1 MNYRTRT
8 RSIRIRSSHLL
19 GQPPTTSPWGRTR
32 STTKCAASP
41 RFYRYRRHRRGLP
54 PRAASPAASCLGGV
68 SIGAFAF
75 GGVSLG
81 LLSLGGMA
89 IGAVAIGG
97 MAVGGVAIGGLA
109 VGYYALGGNAVG
121 KYVFSAAQRSDEA
134 VAFFNRLLPGTK

>member
-8 RSIRIRSSHLL
+8 RSIRIRSSRTFC
-19 GQPPTTSPWGRTR
+19 GQPLYDIAMGPDSE
-32 STTKCAASP
+32 
-41 RFYRYRRHRRGLP
+41 HNEMRGVARGFIAIGDIAVGFLALGGLA
-54 PRAASPAASCLGGV
+54 RGVFALGGV

-97 MAVGGVAIGGLA
+97 MA